1 MSAHIPHPAGPGTP
15 DPAPERGLRNWI
27 EQRTGINGLLKGALD
42 EPIPGGARYAYIF
55 GSGLLFIFL
64 SQVITGIFLA
74 LYYVPSAD
82 HAHTTVAYI
91 AKEVAAG
98 SFLRSLHVYGSS
110 AMVIVVLLH
119 VSQTFLYG
127 SYKGRRELL
136 WLSGT
141 VLFALVLGMAFTGY
155 LLPWDE
161 RAYFAT
167 AVGTNVP
174 SEIPLVGNAIKEL
187 MRGGSELG
195 TLTISRF
202 FVAHVFMIP
211 GLIFLLISAHVFLL
225 RKAGPAGPPSE
236 DPFHPRLP
244 TQSFYPRQLLMD
256 LSLTLLLIVIL
267 GLLAFLYPAELGPEA
282 NPADTQFLPRPE
294 WYYRSLFQW
303 LKLWTGRSAVIGI
316 MVVPLIVTVL
326 FVGLPFIDRGVERRP
341 WKRPIAVGLFSLVFG
356 GLILMGAWSFYADA
370 QDPAVAKQLAL
381 QDQQMKDYMREPFK
395 PQREPAPSPPA
406 GPASV
411 AASSSVLS
419 GAGSGA
425 STPDPAVAA
434 GQKIFESHA
443 CNACH
448 GPGGA
453 GTPMAPKLSGIGKKY
468 SPEQLLNLFNHPTA
482 AMDKGGMPHFQF
494 TQDDVKA
501 LIAYL
506 GSQP

>member
-1 MSAHIPHPAGPGTP
+1 MPENVSHPHGPRPQAPASDGGV
-15 DPAPERGLRNWI
+15 RNWF
-27 EQRTGINGLLKGALD
+27 ERRTGINGLLREVLD

-55 GSGLLFIFL
+55 GSGLLFVFL
-64 SQVITGIFLA
+64 SQVITGVFLA

-110 AMVIVVLLH
+110 AMVIIVLLH

-174 SEIPLVGNAIKEL
+174 SEIPVVGNAIKEL
-187 MRGGSELG
+187 MRGGGELG

-202 FVAHVFMIP
+202 FVAHFFMIP
-211 GLIFLLISAHVFLL
+211 GLILLTISAHVFLF
-225 RKAGPAGPPSE
+225 RKAGPAGPPGE
-236 DPFHPRLP
+236 DPFEPKLP
-244 TQSFYPRQLLMD
+244 TETFYPRQVVMD
-256 LSLTLLLIVIL
+256 LGLTLLIIVVL
-267 GLLAFLYPAELGPEA
+267 GLLAFFYPAELGPEA

-303 LKLWTGRSAVIGI
+303 LKLWTGKSAVIGI

-326 FVGLPFIDRGVERRP
+326 FVGLPFIDRRAERRP
-341 WKRPIAVGLFSLVFG
+341 WKRPIAVGLFSFVFG
-356 GLILMGAWSFYADA
+356 GLILMGAWSFHADA
-370 QDPAVAKQLAL
+370 HDPAVAKQLAF

-395 PQREPAPSPPA
+395 PERQSAPAPA
-406 GPASV
+406 GPGVNAGSV
-411 AASSSVLS
+411 AAGVA
-419 GAGSGA
+419 GAGSSGA
-425 STPDPAVAA
+425 AANPAVEA
-434 GQKIFESHA
+434 GQKLFQSHA
-443 CNACH
+443 CMACH

-453 GTPMAPKLSGIGKKY
+453 GTPLAPKLAGIGKKY
-468 SPEQLLNLFNHPTA
+468 TPEQLLNLFNHPTA
-482 AMDKGGMPHFQF
+482 AMDKGRMPHFQF
-494 TQDDVKA
+494 TQDDVKD

-506 GSQP
+506 DSQP

>member
-1 MSAHIPHPAGPGTP
+1 M
-15 DPAPERGLRNWI
+15 PERNPDSPVPESPGQTSQNGLWNWI
-27 EQRTGINGLLKGALD
+27 EQRTGMNALLHEALD

-55 GSGLLFIFL
+55 GSGLLFVFL
-64 SQVITGIFLA
+64 SQVITGVFLA

-98 SFLRSLHVYGSS
+98 SFLRSLHVYGAS
-110 AMVIVVLLH
+110 AMVIIVLLH
-119 VSQTFLYG
+119 LSQTFLYG

-141 VLFALVLGMAFTGY
+141 VLFALVMGMAFTGY

-161 RAYFAT
+161 KAYFAT

-174 SEIPLVGNAIKEL
+174 SEIPGIGNAVKEV

-211 GLIFLLISAHVFLL
+211 GLIFLLIGAHIFLF
-225 RKAGPAGPPSE
+225 RKAGPAGPTNE
-236 DPFHPRLP
+236 DSFQPKLP

-256 LSLTLLLIVIL
+256 LGLALVIIVIL
-267 GLLAFLYPAELGPEA
+267 GALALLYPAVLGPEA

-303 LKLWTGRSAVIGI
+303 LKLWPGSSAVIGVG
-316 MVVPLIVTVL
+316 VVPLIVVVL
-326 FVGLPFIDRGVERRP
+326 FLGLPFIDRRTERRP
-341 WKRPIAVGLFSLVFG
+341 WKRPVAVGLFSLIFG
-356 GLILMGAWSFYADA
+356 GLIILEGWSYYADA
-370 QDPAVAKQLAL
+370 HDPAVAKQLAL
-381 QDQQMKDYMREPFK
+381 QEKQRRDYMKEPFK
-395 PQREPAPSPPA
+395 PELQGAPAP
-406 GPASV
+406 ASA
-411 AASSSVLS
+411 AASEAALGGSVNP
-419 GAGSGA
+419 A
-425 STPDPAVAA
+425 TDPAAAA
-434 GQKIFESHA
+434 GQKTFESHA

-453 GTPMAPKLSGIGKKY
+453 GTPIAPKLAGIGKKY
-468 SPEQLLNLFNHPTA
+468 TSEHLLDLFNHPTA
-482 AMDKGGMPHFQF
+482 GMDKGGMPHFEF
-494 TQDDVKA
+494 SQDDVKG

-506 GSQP
+506 DSQQ

>member
-1 MSAHIPHPAGPGTP
+1 MPQHTPASSSSDSEKSNAPG
-15 DPAPERGLRNWI
+15 GLWNWI
-27 EQRTGINGLLKGALD
+27 DQRTGINELLHVALD

-55 GSGLLFIFL
+55 GSGLLFVFM
-64 SQVITGIFLA
+64 SQVITGVFLA

-110 AMVIVVLLH
+110 AMVIIVLLH

-141 VLFALVLGMAFTGY
+141 VLFALVMGMAFTGY

-161 RAYFAT
+161 KAYFAT

-174 SEIPLVGNAIKEL
+174 SEIPVIGNAVKAV

-211 GLIFLLISAHVFLL
+211 GLILLTIGAHLSLF
-225 RKAGPAGPPSE
+225 RKAGPAGPTNE
-236 DPFHPRLP
+236 DPVNPKLP
-244 TQSFYPRQLLMD
+244 TEMFYSRQVLMD
-256 LSLTLLLIVIL
+256 MGLALLIIVIL
-267 GLLAFLYPAELGPEA
+267 GLLALLYPAAIGPQA

-294 WYYRSLFQW
+294 WYFRSMFQW
-303 LKLWTGRSAVIGI
+303 LKLWPGSAAVIGI
-316 MVVPLIVTVL
+316 GVIPLIVTVL
-326 FVGLPFIDRGVERRP
+326 FVGLPFIDRRGERRP
-341 WKRPIAVGLFSLVFG
+341 WKRPVAVGLFSLVFG
-356 GLILMGAWSFYADA
+356 GLIILEGWSYYADA
-370 QDPAVAKQLAL
+370 HDPAVAKQLAL
-381 QDQQMKDYMREPFK
+381 QDQQMSDYMKEPFK
-395 PQREPAPSPPA
+395 PERQG
-406 GPASV
+406 GP
-411 AASSSVLS
+411 
-419 GAGSGA
+419 GAGGLGSAAIGA
-425 STPDPAVAA
+425 AATGAATPDPAAAA
-434 GQKIFESHA
+434 GQKTFESHA

-453 GTPMAPKLSGIGKKY
+453 GTAIAPKLAGIGKKFT
-468 SPEQLLNLFNHPTA
+468 PDQLLDRFNHPTSG
-482 AMDKGGMPHFQF
+482 MDKGGMPHFQF
-494 TQDDVKA
+494 TPDDVKG

-506 GSQP
+506 DSQP

>member
-1 MSAHIPHPAGPGTP
+1 MPESSRHTANP
-15 DPAPERGLRNWI
+15 DSQAPKGGLWNWI
-27 EQRTGINGLLKGALD
+27 EQRTGLSGLLSEALD
-42 EPIPGGARYAYIF
+42 EPIPGGARYAYIL
-55 GSGLLFIFL
+55 GSGLLFVFI

-110 AMVIVVLLH
+110 AMVIIVLLH

-141 VLFALVLGMAFTGY
+141 VLFALVMGMAFTGY

-161 RAYFAT
+161 KAYFAT

-174 SEIPLVGNAIKEL
+174 SEIPVVGNAVKEL
-187 MRGGSELG
+187 MRGGGELG

-211 GLIFLLISAHVFLL
+211 GLIFLTIGAHLFLF
-225 RKAGPAGPPSE
+225 RRAGPAGPTNE
-236 DPFHPRLP
+236 DPYQPKLP
-244 TQSFYPRQLLMD
+244 TQTFYPRQLLMD
-256 LSLTLLLIVIL
+256 LGLALLIIVIL
-267 GLLAFLYPAELGPEA
+267 GSLALLYPAVLGPEA

-303 LKLWTGRSAVIGI
+303 LKLWPGSSAVIGI
-316 MVVPLIVTVL
+316 GVVPLIVAVL
-326 FVGLPFIDRGVERRP
+326 FIGLPFIDRRTERRP
-341 WKRPIAVGLFSLVFG
+341 WKRPVAVGLFSLIFG
-356 GLILMGAWSFYADA
+356 GLIILEGWSYYADN

-381 QDQQMKDYMREPFK
+381 QDQQTKDYMKEPFK
-395 PQREPAPSPPA
+395 PDRQGAPAPSSA
-406 GPASV
+406 
-411 AASSSVLS
+411 AASEAALGGQ
-419 GAGSGA
+419 GAAAA
-425 STPDPAVAA
+425 SDPAVAT
-434 GQKIFESHA
+434 GQKSFESHA

-453 GTPMAPKLSGIGKKY
+453 GTPMAPKLAGIGKKY
-468 SPEQLLNLFNHPTA
+468 TPEQLLNLFNHPTPG
-482 AMDKGGMPHFQF
+482 MDKGGMPHFQF

-506 GSQP
+506 DSQQ

>member
-1 MSAHIPHPAGPGTP
+1 MTTVQNPPPSTRRGPQREGVQ
-15 DPAPERGLRNWI
+15 RGLWNWI
-27 EQRTGINGLLKGALD
+27 EARTGMNGLLHEALD

-64 SQVITGIFLA
+64 SQVITGVFLA

-110 AMVIVVLLH
+110 AMVIIVLLH

-136 WLSGT
+136 WLSGA
-141 VLFALVLGMAFTGY
+141 VLFALVMGMAFTGY

-161 RAYFAT
+161 KAYFAT

-174 SEIPLVGNAIKEL
+174 SEIPVAGNAIKAL

-202 FVAHVFMIP
+202 FVAHVFIIP
-211 GLIFLLISAHVFLL
+211 GLIFLFISTHLFLF
-225 RKAGPAGPPSE
+225 RKAGPAGPTNE
-236 DPFHPRLP
+236 DPLEPKLP
-244 TQSFYPRQLLMD
+244 TQSFYPRQLVMD
-256 LSLTLLLIVIL
+256 LGLALLIIVIL
-267 GLLAFLYPAELGPEA
+267 GLLAFLYPAVLGPEA

-303 LKLWTGRSAVIGI
+303 LKLWPGSSAVIGI
-316 MVVPLIVTVL
+316 AVVPTIVAVL
-326 FVGLPFIDRGVERRP
+326 FVGLPFIDRRTERRP
-341 WKRPIAVGLFSLVFG
+341 WKRPVAVGLFSLVFG
-356 GLILMGAWSFYADA
+356 GLILLGAWSFYADA
-370 QDPAVAKQLAL
+370 HDPAVAKQLAL
-381 QDQQMKDYMREPFK
+381 QDQQTKDYMKQPFEPER
-395 PQREPAPSPPA
+395 QGAPAPS
-406 GPASV
+406 GPGV
-411 AASSSVLS
+411 IAASM
-419 GAGSGA
+419 AAGA
-425 STPDPAVAA
+425 SSAPDPAAEA
-434 GQKIFESHA
+434 GQKFFESHA

-453 GTPMAPKLSGIGKKY
+453 GTPMAPKLAGIGKKY
-468 SPEQLLNLFNHPTA
+468 TPEQLLNLFNHPTA

-494 TQDDVKA
+494 TQDEVKA

-506 GSQP
+506 DSQP